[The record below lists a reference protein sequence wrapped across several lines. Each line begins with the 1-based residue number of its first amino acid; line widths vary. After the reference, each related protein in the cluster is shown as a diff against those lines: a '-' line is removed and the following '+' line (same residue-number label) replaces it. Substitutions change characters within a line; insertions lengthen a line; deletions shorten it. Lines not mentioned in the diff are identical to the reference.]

1 MGTQFKFVTSLSKLF
16 FRGREAQVFPTRG
29 AQMSR
34 PAKLQMRLFLLSIAH
49 SKIFCRR
56 LRGKDIFRLT
66 NGAIFRRT
74 TGWET
79 KGSTFFKKK
88 RIRHNFT
95 QSGWGREGRGGG
107 GGLLVAASS
116 VI

>member
-1 MGTQFKFVTSLSKLF
+1 
-16 FRGREAQVFPTRG
+16 
-29 AQMSR
+29 MSR

-56 LRGKDIFRLT
+56 LRGKRHFSVNKWSNFPAH
-66 NGAIFRRT
+66 NGL
-74 TGWET
+74 GN
-79 KGSTFFKKK
+79 KGEYFFQKKK

-95 QSGWGREGRGGG
+95 QSGWVREGRGGG